1 MVVARSRRRELASS
15 LVTVRTNLFDKPAKH
30 RAFELVRVEW
40 TTPVFSPSL
49 TSQESRAPDS
59 SAALLAASAGGLRFG
74 GEMLLK
80 IALGLLAVWLVGVL
94 GVYDI
99 GDAVHIFFL
108 VGGMLLL
115 LGVLKARDAAIA
127 ASRKPEEPSG
137 RR

>member
-1 MVVARSRRRELASS
+1 MASS

-59 SAALLAASAGGLRFG
+59 SAALLTVSAGGLRFG

-99 GDAVHIFFL
+99 GDAVHIFLL

-127 ASRKPEEPSG
+127 ASRNPEEPSG
-137 RR
+137 RG